1 MRGVNHHRVAHPG
14 RDGPGHS
21 SARGRGSTDL
31 TDLTECSSG
40 LHQDPAP
47 NVAP

>member
-1 MRGVNHHRVAHPG
+1 MRGVHHRRAAHPG
-14 RDGPGHS
+14 RDGPGHGP
-21 SARGRGSTDL
+21 ARTRGS

-40 LHQDPAP
+40 LCQGPAP